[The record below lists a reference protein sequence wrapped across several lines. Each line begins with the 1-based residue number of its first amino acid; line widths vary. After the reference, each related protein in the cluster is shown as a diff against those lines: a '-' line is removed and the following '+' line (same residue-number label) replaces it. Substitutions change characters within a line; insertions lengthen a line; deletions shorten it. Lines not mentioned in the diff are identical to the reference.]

1 MNIREEKKYVY
12 SMMEEITNER
22 RKLSEMYFE
31 MKKRLDKL
39 DELEMRGLD
48 DLSTQGYFDL
58 YMKRDKQIKTLN
70 IRREINHL
78 NNPQPEPVTEESLQI
93 FDESKEK
100 MKEEVM
106 KQMEQA
112 VEAVE
117 NPVEEPKIP
126 KKLIDEEKEKDKRK
140 SSKQMDLSKVS
151 SNIRTILKE
160 SGMPMSVKDIHR
172 ALEDKMDM
180 AIDINNFRGNLLFRT
195 LKMEPRVVRAGR
207 GFYQYSFSNSS
218 HIEIDKDKL
227 NKDEG
232 TTGK

>member
-1 MNIREEKKYVY
+1 
-12 SMMEEITNER
+12 
-22 RKLSEMYFE
+22 
-31 MKKRLDKL
+31 
-39 DELEMRGLD
+39 
-48 DLSTQGYFDL
+48 
-58 YMKRDKQIKTLN
+58 MKRDKQIKTLN

-78 NNPQPEPVTEESLQI
+78 NNPQPEPATEESLQI

-160 SGMPMSVKDIHR
+160 SGMPMSVKDIHK

-195 LKMEPRVVRAGR
+195 L
-207 GFYQYSFSNSS
+207 
-218 HIEIDKDKL
+218 
-227 NKDEG
+227 
-232 TTGK
+232 